1 MVNLRM
7 LARPSHENEVL
18 RLLRTFP
25 VVGIVGARQVG
36 KTTLARQIAASAEGG
51 ATLFDL
57 EDPEDVARL
66 ASPKLALESLRGLVV
81 LDEVQRRPEL
91 FQVLRVLA
99 DRPGPPARFLVLGS
113 ASPALLRQSSESLA
127 GRIAYHYLGGFDL
140 EEVGA
145 DHLDVRWLRGGFPPA
160 FLAGDDEESYRWRGE
175 LVRTHLER
183 DLPALGFRLPP
194 DSIRRFW
201 TMVAHYHAQTWNG
214 AELARALAI
223 SQGTVRRYLDVLC
236 GTFMVRRLEPWH
248 VNVGKRVVKSPK
260 VYIKDSGLVHRLLG
274 LRTRHELLGHP
285 KAGASWEGFALE
297 SVIRRLGA
305 DSDECFFWGVH
316 TGAELDLLI
325 SRGGRRWGFEMKL
338 SDAPRV
344 TRSMRSV
351 LDVLGLE
358 RLDVIHAGSKTWP
371 MGERIRALALRRVL
385 RDLTPLGG

>member
-1 MVNLRM
+1 M
-7 LARPSHENEVL
+7 LARPSHENEEL

-248 VNVGKRVVKSPK
+248 VDVGKRVVKSPK